1 MKSIQNQE
9 ALQKLFKAEKM
20 ATLGQMAAGLAH
32 ELNNAIGV
40 LHHQAEWLAERMSN
54 YMKEKDTHGMHT
66 FFEKG
71 FTEGQKLASSVI
83 RKRKKELEN
92 RYGLPIHLARQLA
105 VSGLTDHELAPFASN
120 LRENVERIYY
130 YFETGLSLHDMLIAA
145 QQAARVVR
153 SVKELGVSN
162 QQMQTLTD
170 VDKTIR
176 EALLLLKSL
185 LINVQIRLDLRVST
199 PVLANPGEMVQ
210 IWMNLIKNACEAM
223 TNAATENPE
232 LAIRSIEEEG
242 FIKVSIADNGPGIP
256 EDILPKIFQPNVTT
270 KIEGLSF
277 GLGLGLSIVQKLVE
291 IYRGN
296 ISVES
301 QVGLTIFRVQL
312 PVSPINV

>member
-1 MKSIQNQE
+1 M
-9 ALQKLFKAEKM
+9 
-20 ATLGQMAAGLAH
+20 
-32 ELNNAIGV
+32 
-40 LHHQAEWLAERMSN
+40 
-54 YMKEKDTHGMHT
+54 
-66 FFEKG
+66 
-71 FTEGQKLASSVI
+71 ASSVI

-120 LRENVERIYY
+120 LRGNVERIYY